1 MENVKKLV
9 VIGGGF
15 AGLELVKRL
24 GNSMDYQIVLVDS
37 NNYNFFPPLIY
48 QVSTGFMEPSAISYP
63 FRKILR
69 KLKNVRFRLG
79 SLEKIVPEENKIIL
93 SKYNKP

>member
-1 MENVKKLV
+1 MENFKRI
-9 VIGGGF
+9 VIVGGGF

-24 GNSMDYQIVLVDS
+24 ENLPEYQITLVDS

-48 QVSTGFMEPSAISYP
+48 QVSTGFIEPLSISYP

-79 SLEKIVPEENKIIL
+79 DA
-93 SKYNKP
+93 